1 VTAAAEPC
9 AAVANGL
16 AVLTPWLVPADL
28 AGRKAAN
35 LGDGFILRAI
45 ERLLG
50 PFAAARTG
58 SPRAAPSAAGFAAL
72 EQAPCVVLAGANQLR
87 DDWSVWPGLTA
98 GRLRASRL
106 RLVPFAI
113 GLHGDPRC
121 NERMSEPTRELL
133 LGMHERIECSSWR
146 CPRTIDWLRRELPQ
160 LAPQLVMTGCPVVY
174 DRPLLDG
181 APFAAGERRVAVTV
195 TERGDFWARETAVLD
210 FAARRFPRAQRFLVL
225 HQNWSPPTRLELLRH
240 RFWPADAARLDDYQR
255 LRQYAVRRGFKVVC
269 PRDPD
274 EGRAFY
280 DSVDLHV
287 GSRLHAH
294 LLCLSRARRS
304 WLVRVDGRADG
315 IADSLGFPLCLPDE
329 IERELEGALA
339 FDFERVRERAR
350 TDFAAMQR
358 FVGTLPR

>member
-1 VTAAAEPC
+1 MTAASVPC
-9 AAVANGL
+9 AATSRL
-16 AVLTPWLVPADL
+16 AVLTPWLVPASL

-50 PFAAARTG
+50 PFAESRTG
-58 SPRAAPSAAGFAAL
+58 SPRAAPTAAEFAAL
-72 EQAPCVVLAGANQLR
+72 EKAPCVVLAGANQLR

-98 GRLRASRL
+98 ERLRASRL

-121 NERMSEPTRELL
+121 TERMSQVTRELL
-133 LGMHERIECSSWR
+133 LAMHERIECSSWR
-146 CPRTIDWLRRELPQ
+146 CPRTVDWLRRELPQ

-181 APFAAGERRVAVTV
+181 APFAPGERRVAVTV

-210 FAARRFPRAQRFLVL
+210 FAARRFPRAQRFVVL

-240 RFWPADAARLDDYQR
+240 RFWPAPAARLDDYQR

-269 PRDPD
+269 PRDAD
-274 EGRAFY
+274 DGMAFY
-280 DSVDLHV
+280 ESIDLHV

-315 IADSLGFPLCLPDE
+315 IADDLGFPLCQPDA
-329 IERELEGALA
+329 IESDLEGALA
-339 FDFERVRERAR
+339 FDFEPVRERAR
-350 TDFAAMQR
+350 RDFAVMQR
-358 FVGTLPR
+358 FVETLPR